1 MVVWSWH
8 RACVSLDRLLKTRL
22 SVEYLGASIHT
33 SLHLGLVFQ
42 GGFAHMY
49 PSLGPYQA
57 L

>member
-1 MVVWSWH
+1 MVLWSWH
-8 RACVSLDRLLKTRL
+8 RACVSLGRLLKTRL
-22 SVEYLGASIHT
+22 SVEYLGASVHT

-42 GGFAHMY
+42 REFAHMY